1 MATILVVDD
10 RPSNRQFL
18 VTLLGYSGHELL
30 EAADG
35 AEALRLIAS
44 ARPDLVITDI
54 LMPTMDGYEMV
65 SRVRA
70 DPRLAATPVI
80 FYTATYSES
89 QAMKLAASCGV
100 DAVLAKPSD
109 PERILAAV
117 DQALNPGERAASGD
131 ARQPPRLEP
140 MDPGFGPV
148 DSALAASL
156 RDLQSV
162 KAEFNAIA
170 KRGTGTPSEPDRVA
184 DLSKEFSENVSRLQ
198 RVTARLSAL
207 IEVGFAMN
215 LERDPERLLNLFFA
229 AACDVIDSKVAAVA
243 MLDPAESTLRYVLAW
258 GVDAG
263 IFRNIGD
270 VYAGPLGSL
279 LTLPRA
285 IRGRRADLGAEELV
299 EGHPPIDSVLAISIA
314 SPDRIYGWIYF
325 ADRIGA
331 DGFSQE
337 DELLAGILVTELA
350 LRYEHTMLFDVIQRH
365 AASLQLEVTERRRAQ
380 AALLD
385 SEGRFRQLA
394 ENIQEVFWLTET
406 SKNEMLYVS
415 PAYEQI
421 WGRSVIGIYEKPQDW
436 LEAIHPDDRQRVMVA
451 AHTKQVQGD
460 YDEEYRIVRPD
471 GSIRW
476 IRDRA
481 FPVREGSGEVVR
493 VAGVAEDITDRK
505 HEAQKLQRLTRMYAV
520 LSGINAAIV
529 RVGSRGDLFR
539 ECCRIVVEAGH
550 LKLACVRLIDP
561 PGRRLKTAATTGS
574 NGLSGSAPSGPPMID
589 DRLEG
594 GSPAAIALRDRRAIV
609 VNDVESDLSTDQQA
623 AYREY
628 GVRSIA
634 ALPLMVGTEPVGTLD
649 LHSAESGYFDQE
661 EVSLLLELADDM
673 SFALE
678 HIETAE
684 RLEYLAL
691 YDSLTGLA
699 NRTLFLD
706 RLGQRLLRAGQA
718 GEKIAV
724 VLADIERL
732 RAINESL
739 GRHTGDTVLKE
750 VGARLTRG
758 APREDVA
765 RLGSDLFAIVLA
777 AAKGESDV
785 ARRVER
791 MWRQCIGRPI
801 TIEGSDLRIA
811 ARAGIA
817 LYPKDGTAAEALL
830 RSAEAALR
838 RSKETGER
846 HVFHAAEMTSL
857 SAEKLSLENSLRRA
871 LENHEFTLHYQT
883 KLDLDTRRIVGV
895 EALIRWHS
903 PDQGLVLPGRF
914 IRLLEET
921 GLILE
926 VGAWALRRAV
936 QDHRR
941 CTQQGIV
948 LPRTAVNV
956 SSIQLSRRDFVDLV
970 RQTLSER
977 DIPNGLDLEITESM
991 IMEDIADNIG
1001 KLKALRDLGVKIS
1014 IDDFGTGYSSLAYL
1028 TKLPVDSLK
1037 IDRSFIA
1044 GMLSDADTK
1053 TLVSTIISLAHSLRL
1068 TVVAEGVETEEQA
1081 KTLRQLRCDQAQGY
1095 LFSRPVP
1102 LEQLALVLRANG

>member
-18 VTLLGYSGHELL
+18 VTLLGYSGHALL

-65 SRVRA
+65 SRLRA

-80 FYTATYSES
+80 FYTATYSEP

-100 DAVLAKPSD
+100 HTVLPKPSD
-109 PERILAAV
+109 PDRILAAV
-117 DQALNPGERAASGD
+117 DQALNPGQRAASLD
-131 ARQPPRLEP
+131 ALERAKLEP
-140 MDPGFGPV
+140 TDSRFAPV
-148 DSALAASL
+148 DSALAAYL
-156 RDLQSV
+156 RDLQGV
-162 KAEFNAIA
+162 KADFNAIA
-170 KRGTGTPSEPDRVA
+170 ERGTTAPTEADRLA
-184 DLSKEFSENVSRLQ
+184 DLSRGFSENVSRLQ
-198 RVTARLSAL
+198 RVTSRLSAL

-215 LERDPERLLNLFFA
+215 LERDPERLVNLFFA

-243 MLDPAESTLRYVLAW
+243 ILDWEESALRHVLAR
-258 GVDAG
+258 GVDAD

-279 LTLPRA
+279 LRRPRA
-285 IRGRRADLGAEELV
+285 IRGRSADLGAEALV
-299 EGHPPIDSVLAISIA
+299 EGHPPVDSVLALSIA

-325 ADRIGA
+325 ADRTGGA
-331 DGFSQE
+331 GFGEE
-337 DELLAGILVTELA
+337 DELLAGIMVTELA

-365 AASLQLEVTERRRAQ
+365 AASLQIEVTERRRAQ
-380 AALLD
+380 AALLE
-385 SEGRFRQLA
+385 SESRFRQLA

-406 SKNEMLYVS
+406 SKNEILYVS

-436 LEAIHPDDRQRVMVA
+436 LEAIHPDDRPRVREA
-451 AHTKQVQGD
+451 AHTKQVRGN

-481 FPVREGSGEVVR
+481 FPVRAASGEVVR
-493 VAGVAEDITDRK
+493 VAGVAEDITDRR

-539 ECCRIVVEAGH
+539 ECCRIIVEAGH
-550 LKLACVRLIDP
+550 FKLACVRLIDP
-561 PGRRLKTAATTGS
+561 QDQRLKTAAMAGS
-574 NGLSGSAPSGPPMID
+574 CALPGCNPDRPPTID

-594 GSPAAIALRDRRAIV
+594 ASPAGLALRDRRAII
-609 VNDVESDLSTDQQA
+609 VNDVESDSSIDQQP
-623 AYREY
+623 YREC

-634 ALPLMVGTEPVGTLD
+634 ALPILVGAEPVGTLD
-649 LHSAESGYFDQE
+649 LHSSEAGYFDQE
-661 EVSLLLELADDM
+661 EVRLLLELADDM

-678 HIETAE
+678 HIERAE

-739 GRHTGDTVLKE
+739 GRHAGDTVLKE
-750 VGARLTRG
+750 VATRLARG
-758 APREDVA
+758 AAREDAA
-765 RLGSDLFAIVLA
+765 RLGPDLFAIVLA
-777 AAKGESDV
+777 AAQAEPDV

-791 MWRQCIGRPI
+791 IWRQCVGEPI
-801 TIEGSDLRIA
+801 SIEGSDLRIA
-811 ARAGIA
+811 ARGGIA
-817 LYPKDGTAAEALL
+817 LYPKDGTTAETLL

-846 HVFHAAEMTSL
+846 HVFHVAEMTTM
-857 SAEKLSLENSLRRA
+857 SAEKLSLENSMRRA
-871 LENHEFTLHYQT
+871 LENDEFVLHYQT
-883 KLDLDTRRIVGV
+883 KLDLETRRIVGV

-903 PDQGLVLPGRF
+903 PDQGIVLPGRF

-921 GLILE
+921 GLILD
-926 VGAWALRRAV
+926 VGEWALRRAV
-936 QDHRR
+936 RDHRS
-941 CTQQGIV
+941 CAQQGIV
-948 LPRTAVNV
+948 LPRVAVNL
-956 SSIQLSRRDFVDLV
+956 SSIQLSQRDFVDLV
-970 RQTLSER
+970 RQIISEEE
-977 DIPNGLDLEITESM
+977 IPVGLDLEITESM
-991 IMEDIADNIG
+991 IMEDVSDNVD
-1001 KLKALRDLGVKIS
+1001 KLKALRQLGVGIS

-1044 GMLSDADTK
+1044 AMLNDPDTM
-1053 TLVSTIISLAHSLRL
+1053 TLVSTIVSLAHSLRL

-1081 KTLRQLRCDQAQGY
+1081 KTLRLLHCDQVQGY

-1102 LEQLALVLRANG
+1102 LEQLALVLRAND